1 MTTHKQN
8 PFGLLE
14 HSDSED
20 DETQTKTRQRKPVA
34 NKLTTTATAPTKL
47 SKYNIYNSD
56 LKFEFSN
63 SSRNIF

>member
-34 NKLTTTATAPTKL
+34 KDNKPTATATKL
-47 SKYNIYNSD
+47 SKYSISNSD
-56 LKFEFSN
+56 LKFEYLN
-63 SSRNIF
+63 SFQNIF